1 MPVSPETKEFVTKI
15 STEMMPYLN
24 EKQKRIFVGIIAN
37 AIGYGGIETVKDMTG
52 KSRTTIAAGA
62 SEVKAAATV
71 SDATKK
77 TDSVK
82 PNGAPRLRKPGG
94 GRKSAVSKNPD
105 LPKWIEEIIDNST
118 YGVPTKVLRWT
129 TMSLRK
135 IAEQVN
141 TDHNVKIS
149 QNIVSD
155 VLDQLGYSKQQ
166 NQKSLQLGEQ
176 HPDRNAQFEFIN
188 NKSESFLN
196 ENQPVI
202 SVDTKKKELVG
213 NFKNNGQEYRKSK
226 DPRKVLDHDFTI
238 EGLGKVAPYGIYVVN
253 DNTGFVNL
261 GTDHDTAEFA
271 SESILRWWEAVGK
284 NTFPDAKKL
293 YITADSG
300 GSNGVRVRLW
310 KYELQQIADY
320 TGLELHISHYP
331 SGTSKWNKVE
341 HRLFCYISKNWQGKP
356 LIDIET
362 IVSLISSTTTNK
374 GLKVICKVD
383 ENHYELKRK
392 VSDEEMNS
400 ICLERCEPL
409 GYWNYIIR
417 PHKS

>member
-62 SEVKAAATV
+62 SEVKAAAKV

-176 HPDRNAQFEFIN
+176 HPDRNAQFEFRN
-188 NKSESFLN
+188 
-196 ENQPVI
+196 
-202 SVDTKKKELVG
+202 DTKINET
-213 NFKNNGQEYRKSK
+213 FSHARF
-226 DPRKVLDHDFTI
+226 R
-238 EGLGKVAPYGIYVVN
+238 VN
-253 DNTGFVNL
+253 
-261 GTDHDTAEFA
+261 
-271 SESILRWWEAVGK
+271 
-284 NTFPDAKKL
+284 
-293 YITADSG
+293 Y
-300 GSNGVRVRLW
+300 
-310 KYELQQIADY
+310 
-320 TGLELHISHYP
+320 
-331 SGTSKWNKVE
+331 
-341 HRLFCYISKNWQGKP
+341 C
-356 LIDIET
+356 
-362 IVSLISSTTTNK
+362 SL
-374 GLKVICKVD
+374 
-383 ENHYELKRK
+383 
-392 VSDEEMNS
+392 
-400 ICLERCEPL
+400 
-409 GYWNYIIR
+409 
-417 PHKS
+417 

>member
-62 SEVKAAATV
+62 SEVKAAAKV

-188 NKSESFLN
+188 NKSASFLN

-213 NFKNNGQEYRKSK
+213 NFKNNGQEYRKSR
-226 DPRKVLDHDFTI
+226 DPRKVLDHDFAI

-253 DNTGFVNL
+253 D
-261 GTDHDTAEFA
+261 
-271 SESILRWWEAVGK
+271 
-284 NTFPDAKKL
+284 
-293 YITADSG
+293 
-300 GSNGVRVRLW
+300 
-310 KYELQQIADY
+310 
-320 TGLELHISHYP
+320 
-331 SGTSKWNKVE
+331 E

-356 LIDIET
+356 LIRVPANCSDPRR
-362 IVSLISSTTTNK
+362 VSRHRDVERYDPRLSPVLLCPLSGIPRRADEAVKTSCFPFASGCYNLVLLLTGSLPDAGLCVPRSTSVLRER
-374 GLKVICKVD
+374 G
-383 ENHYELKRK
+383 
-392 VSDEEMNS
+392 SDS
-400 ICLERCEPL
+400 PDACREPL
-409 GYWNYIIR
+409 VCMAYPSPPVFPTR
-417 PHKS
+417 KAPEV

>member
-1 MPVSPETKEFVTKI
+1 M
-15 STEMMPYLN
+15 
-24 EKQKRIFVGIIAN
+24 
-37 AIGYGGIETVKDMTG
+37 
-52 KSRTTIAAGA
+52 
-62 SEVKAAATV
+62 
-71 SDATKK
+71 
-77 TDSVK
+77 
-82 PNGAPRLRKPGG
+82 
-94 GRKSAVSKNPD
+94 
-105 LPKWIEEIIDNST
+105 
-118 YGVPTKVLRWT
+118 
-129 TMSLRK
+129 
-135 IAEQVN
+135 
-141 TDHNVKIS
+141 
-149 QNIVSD
+149 
-155 VLDQLGYSKQQ
+155 
-166 NQKSLQLGEQ
+166 
-176 HPDRNAQFEFIN
+176 
-188 NKSESFLN
+188 
-196 ENQPVI
+196 
-202 SVDTKKKELVG
+202 
-213 NFKNNGQEYRKSK
+213 
-226 DPRKVLDHDFTI
+226 
-238 EGLGKVAPYGIYVVN
+238 N

-392 VSDEEMNS
+392 VSDEEMDS

-417 PHKS
+417 PHKT